1 MGLKKYGLTEYESKV
16 YIALVKQGLSSAYEI
31 SKKSTVPYGK
41 IYPVLASLEEK
52 KFIRK
57 LSGKPQRFVALDPK
71 LVIEEQVRKKEQEL
85 LMFKQQSEKS
95 IKELGSL
102 SQKKYEEPLENIRII
117 EGYKNYLNL
126 SVELHKK
133 AKKCWCSISELSTYK
148 PHIDAYKD
156 CIKRGIKVKMLVS
169 IPEATPDKIKL
180 WKKVGIELRGVQLQP
195 TKFSIID
202 NESVT
207 LRLTRQKKYISLWIQ
222 NPALA
227 EIMNG
232 YFQTL
237 WVNAKPL

>member
-117 EGYKNYLNL
+117 EGYKNYLN
-126 SVELHKK
+126 
-133 AKKCWCSISELSTYK
+133 
-148 PHIDAYKD
+148 
-156 CIKRGIKVKMLVS
+156 
-169 IPEATPDKIKL
+169 
-180 WKKVGIELRGVQLQP
+180 
-195 TKFSIID
+195 
-202 NESVT
+202 
-207 LRLTRQKKYISLWIQ
+207 
-222 NPALA
+222 
-227 EIMNG
+227 
-232 YFQTL
+232 
-237 WVNAKPL
+237 